1 MKRRQLAA
9 LFVAALAIAA
19 AIPAVSQTAPV
30 PATVSPFVLDPIVD
44 GSIAA
49 VTVGGYGSSLW
60 LKSIKPKPAP
70 TTPDPASIPFFDKAY
85 ADKLDATQSTVT
97 DVLLVTTF
105 ATPAFVLPGRDMGDL
120 LVLGTMY
127 LETELLAYTSSEI
140 VKQAVVRWRPY
151 AYGTSEV
158 AALSDPDASSS
169 FPSRHSTMAFAA
181 AVFAGRVFDAYEPGS
196 SWSPLVWGTGLGL
209 ATVTAAMRVTSGNHF
224 LSDVVAGAVLGSSLG
239 FLVPELHKKR
249 SAAGGS
255 PATPSTFSFTPLP
268 GGLGL
273 TLSY

>member
-1 MKRRQLAA
+1 MIRLTSAA
-9 LFVAALAIAA
+9 LLGALLAA
-19 AIPAVSQTAPV
+19 AIPAAAQTAPS
-30 PATVSPFVLDPIVD
+30 PATASPFALDPIVD
-44 GSIAA
+44 GSLAA
-49 VTVGGYGSSLW
+49 ATIGGYGASLW

-70 TTPDPASIPFFDKAY
+70 TTPDPSAIPFFDKAY

-105 ATPAFVLPGRDMGDL
+105 ATPAFVLPGRSLDDL

-151 AYGTSEV
+151 AYGTSDV

-196 SWSPLVWGTGLGL
+196 AWSPLVWGTGLSL

-224 LSDVVAGAVLGSSLG
+224 LSDIVAGAVLGSSLG
-239 FLVPELHKKR
+239 FLVPELHRKR
-249 SAAGGS
+249 GTSSGS
-255 PATPSTFSFTPLP
+255 TAPAPLALSPLP

-273 TLSY
+273 TLRY